1 MSHADGRSAMGEVAP
16 LHAAPTLLTQQ
27 RLPRTPIALTS
38 SLTIL
43 HLLAPAPVGG
53 LETVVTTLAAAQRRA
68 GHTVI
73 VAPTLSAPGDGWN
86 FASSLE
92 HTDVEL
98 VPLSVP
104 RRGYLRERSLIRA
117 LCGSRGV
124 NIVHTHGYRSD
135 IVGGHAGR
143 ESGVPIVTTV
153 HGFTGGGWKNRAYE
167 RLQRFVFRRF
177 DAVVAVSQLQADQ
190 LRSTGVPAQRLHV
203 VPNALA
209 AHAAPLT
216 RAEARRALHLP
227 SDGLIA
233 GWVGRIS
240 REKGIDVFID
250 ALTSLTDRTILAA
263 ILGDGPER
271 ATESARAESIAPS
284 RFLWLGAVPDAAK
297 YFAAFDL
304 FVLSS
309 RTEGVP
315 MVMLEAM
322 AAGIPIVATNVGG
335 IPDLLSSKEGML
347 VAPENPAAL
356 AAAIRATLDDR
367 AAAEERARA
376 ARLRQKT
383 EFDVGPWSAR
393 YEAIYR
399 DLIARAAPTLEA
411 GRS

>member
-1 MSHADGRSAMGEVAP
+1 MPTRTEHFGEVAARHP
-16 LHAAPTLLTQQ
+16 APTLLTQ
-27 RLPRTPIALTS
+27 RRHLRTPTALTS

-53 LETVVTTLAAAQRRA
+53 LETVVSTLAAAQRRS
-68 GHTVI
+68 GHTVV

-86 FASSLE
+86 FAASLE

-98 VPLSVP
+98 VPLTVS
-104 RRGYLRERSLIRA
+104 RRGYLRERSLIRG
-117 LCGSRGV
+117 LCESRRV

-135 IVGGHAGR
+135 IVGGHAGH

-167 RLQRFVFRRF
+167 RLQRFAFRRF
-177 DAVVAVSQLQADQ
+177 DAVVAVSRPQADQ
-190 LRSTGVPAQRLHV
+190 LRSSGVPEGRLRV

-209 AHAAPLT
+209 AHPNPLD
-216 RAEARRALHLP
+216 RAEARRSLGLP
-227 SDGLIA
+227 AEGLIA
-233 GWVGRIS
+233 GWVGRVS

-250 ALTSLTDRTILAA
+250 ALASIRDRLIQAA

-271 ATESARAESIAPS
+271 TSESARAESIAPS
-284 RFLWLGAVPDAAK
+284 RFLWLGAVPDAAR

-304 FVLSS
+304 FVMSS
-309 RTEGVP
+309 RTEGLP

-322 AAGIPIVATNVGG
+322 AAGIPIVTTSVGG
-335 IPDLLSSKEGML
+335 IPDLVSPAEGVL
-347 VAPENPAAL
+347 VPAEDPKAL
-356 AAAIRATLDDR
+356 AAAIRATLDDSE
-367 AAAEERARA
+367 AAAARSHA
-376 ARLRQKT
+376 AQLRQKA

-393 YEAIYR
+393 YESIYR
-399 DLIARAAPTLEA
+399 DLIAARAAGV

>member
-1 MSHADGRSAMGEVAP
+1 M
-16 LHAAPTLLTQQ
+16 PTLTRRSRRCCAPARGTHIAQQ
-27 RLPRTPIALTS
+27 RRHLRTRIALTS

-53 LETVVTTLAAAQRRA
+53 LETVVSTLAAAQRRA
-68 GHTVI
+68 GHTVV
-73 VAPTLSAPGDGWN
+73 VAPTLSTPADGWN
-86 FASSLE
+86 FTASLD

-98 VPLSVP
+98 VPLIVG
-104 RRGYLRERSLIRA
+104 RRSYLREQQLIRG
-117 LCGSRGV
+117 LCRSRSV

-135 IVGGHAGR
+135 LVGGRAGH
-143 ESGVPIVTTV
+143 SAGVPIVTTV
-153 HGFTGGGWKNRAYE
+153 HGFTGGGLKNRTYE
-167 RLQRFVFRRF
+167 RLQRLAFRRF

-190 LRSTGVPAQRLHV
+190 LRASGVPTQRLRII
-203 VPNALA
+203 PNALA
-209 AHAAPLT
+209 AHAAPLE
-216 RAEARRALHLP
+216 RADARRALGLP
-227 SDGLIA
+227 ADGLLA

-250 ALTSLTDRTILAA
+250 ALASLQDRPIHAA

-271 ATESARAESIAPS
+271 TTESARAEAIAPS
-284 RFLWLGAVPDAAK
+284 RGIWLGSVPDAAK

-309 RTEGVP
+309 RTEGLP

-335 IPDLLSSKEGML
+335 IPDLLSPREAML
-347 VAPENPAAL
+347 VPPENPAAL
-356 AAAIRATLDDR
+356 AAAIRAALDDPG
-367 AAAEERARA
+367 AAAERARA
-376 ARLRQKT
+376 AQLRQRA

-393 YEAIYR
+393 YEALYR
-399 DLIARAAPTLEA
+399 ELLAARASASRD